1 MQKNNNPVSVG
12 ILILSDRTFKGERED
27 QTIPLLKELAAA
39 QGWTVKETRILPD
52 EKKLISEA
60 LAEMADI
67 KQYQLI
73 LTSGGTGLSPRDN
86 TPEATRAIIEKE
98 IPGLAEFM
106 RFSCSR
112 ENLHAIL
119 SRGICGIRSK
129 SLIINLPGSPRGALE
144 NLNAILPVLSHGLAK
159 LGGDPS
165 ECASARDTGYRKG
178 GKEND
183 TF

>member
-1 MQKNNNPVSVG
+1 MPQNINPITVG

-52 EKKLISEA
+52 EIKLISAA
-60 LAEMADI
+60 LIEMADI

-86 TPEATRAIIEKE
+86 TPEATREIIEKE
-98 IPGLAEFM
+98 VPGLAEFM

-112 ENLHAIL
+112 ENLRAIL
-119 SRGICGIRSK
+119 SRGICGIRGN
-129 SLIINLPGSPRGALE
+129 SLVINLPGSPRGALE
-144 NLNAILPVLSHGLAK
+144 NLNAILPVLTHGLAK

-165 ECASARDTGYRKG
+165 ECASAHDTGYRKG
-178 GKEND
+178 GK
-183 TF
+183 